1 MEILIVVVI
10 LGILASIVIPQF
22 TNATTSSQDSAVQM
36 NLHRIRS
43 RIEVYRE
50 EHNGKWPTYANFVA
64 QMTQATNAA
73 GETAPVNTE
82 GYPFGPY
89 LAYIPRNPFE
99 DSNTISDE
107 AVVDGGEPSAWYY
120 DEQTGAFHANDS
132 ERTFEF

>member
-22 TNATTSSQDSAVQM
+22 TNATTSSRDSAIQM

-50 EHNGKWPTYANFVA
+50 EHNGKWPTYANFVE
-64 QMTQATNAA
+64 QMTRATNAT

-89 LAYIPRNPFE
+89 LAYIPRNPFD